1 MKEAVIYARVSS
13 KDQEREG
20 YSIPAQRKTLME
32 YAPKIGFQVVRE
44 FVDVETAKCAGR
56 EQFGAMISFLRQNP
70 QCRTVIVE
78 KTDRL
83 YRNFRDYLTL
93 EDLGIEIHLAKEGQI
108 INKDSKSQA
117 KFMHGIQV
125 LMARN
130 YIDNLRE
137 EVCKGMREKAEQGI
151 YPSRPPLGY
160 RNNKLERTIE
170 VDPEKAP
177 IALRLFEL
185 YATGTHSLS
194 SLRKVIAAE
203 YGRVYAKGHLQ
214 KTLKNPFYTGL
225 FVWQGKTHQGTHT
238 PLVPSHLFQQ
248 VQDIFQGH
256 NRPKYRKHHFAF
268 SGLLQCAHDNC
279 KVTAEIKKNRYTY
292 YRCTGFRGPCP
303 LPYFREEEVGDR
315 LGKILKDIHIP
326 DAILS
331 QLESSLLSDKGLMEA
346 NRKQQGERLRQR
358 LASVRHRLDQAYT
371 DKLDGKI
378 TEELWTR
385 KTIEWQ
391 TEEQQILIA
400 LQGLEQSQP
409 DRLLDGIRIL
419 ELANKAYFLY
429 LKQPPAEKAKL
440 LRIVLSNCS
449 IDAVNVYP
457 TYRKP
462 FDVIFNRVKTKEW
475 CARRDSNSR
484 PSASKADALSS

>member
-1 MKEAVIYARVSS
+1 MKESVIYARVSS

-32 YAPKIGFQVVRE
+32 YAPKNGFQIVRE

-56 EQFGAMISFLRQNP
+56 EQFGEMIAFLRNNP

-93 EDLGIEIHLAKEGQI
+93 EDLGVEIHLAKEGQI

-177 IALRLFEL
+177 IARKIFEL

-194 SLRKVIAAE
+194 SLRKAIAVE
-203 YGRVYAKGHLQ
+203 FGRVYAKGHLQ

-225 FVWQGKTHQGTHT
+225 FHLGGQD
-238 PLVPSHLFQQ
+238 VPGDTYSACFQST
-248 VQDIFQGH
+248 FPTGP
-256 NRPKYRKHHFAF
+256 RRF
-268 SGLLQCAHDNC
+268 SG
-279 KVTAEIKKNRYTY
+279 T
-292 YRCTGFRGPCP
+292 
-303 LPYFREEEVGDR
+303 
-315 LGKILKDIHIP
+315 
-326 DAILS
+326 
-331 QLESSLLSDKGLMEA
+331 
-346 NRKQQGERLRQR
+346 
-358 LASVRHRLDQAYT
+358 
-371 DKLDGKI
+371 
-378 TEELWTR
+378 
-385 KTIEWQ
+385 
-391 TEEQQILIA
+391 
-400 LQGLEQSQP
+400 
-409 DRLLDGIRIL
+409 
-419 ELANKAYFLY
+419 
-429 LKQPPAEKAKL
+429 
-440 LRIVLSNCS
+440 
-449 IDAVNVYP
+449 
-457 TYRKP
+457 
-462 FDVIFNRVKTKEW
+462 
-475 CARRDSNSR
+475 
-484 PSASKADALSS
+484 

>member
-32 YAPKIGFQVVRE
+32 YAPKNGFRIVRE

-56 EQFGAMISFLRQNP
+56 EQFGEMIAFLRNNQ

-93 EDLGIEIHLAKEGQI
+93 EDLGVEIHLAKEGQI

-177 IALRLFEL
+177 IARNAFLSFTPLVRILFRLCAKQSLLNLAAFTPRAICKNAQKSFLHRACLFGRERRTRGHTLRLFPVNSSNRSKTFSRDI
-185 YATGTHSLS
+185 TGPNTGSINLHFPGCFTV
-194 SLRKVIAAE
+194 RTTIAE
-203 YGRVYAKGHLQ
+203 
-214 KTLKNPFYTGL
+214 
-225 FVWQGKTHQGTHT
+225 
-238 PLVPSHLFQQ
+238 
-248 VQDIFQGH
+248 
-256 NRPKYRKHHFAF
+256 
-268 SGLLQCAHDNC
+268 
-279 KVTAEIKKNRYTY
+279 
-292 YRCTGFRGPCP
+292 
-303 LPYFREEEVGDR
+303 
-315 LGKILKDIHIP
+315 
-326 DAILS
+326 
-331 QLESSLLSDKGLMEA
+331 
-346 NRKQQGERLRQR
+346 
-358 LASVRHRLDQAYT
+358 
-371 DKLDGKI
+371 
-378 TEELWTR
+378 
-385 KTIEWQ
+385 
-391 TEEQQILIA
+391 
-400 LQGLEQSQP
+400 
-409 DRLLDGIRIL
+409 
-419 ELANKAYFLY
+419 
-429 LKQPPAEKAKL
+429 
-440 LRIVLSNCS
+440 
-449 IDAVNVYP
+449 
-457 TYRKP
+457 
-462 FDVIFNRVKTKEW
+462 
-475 CARRDSNSR
+475 
-484 PSASKADALSS
+484 